1 DSGGGGGGGED
12 PETIG
17 ESDVHPAHNDA
28 DDAKETP
35 APAPAP
41 APARPCPTCAGT
53 GDVTGDV
60 TGGPSPFA
68 RPRVDPRRL
77 LPQAT
82 LYFHL
87 AEESLRTGTGVA
99 RFEGVGPLTL
109 PQLREFLGHTNVRV
123 VPVADL
129 AGQRPVD
136 GYEVPARMREATHL
150 RSPAC
155 ISPWGT
161 NLSRRKDMEHIT
173 PYLPPARGGPP
184 GQTSMDNLGPL
195 SRHPHRVKTHG
206 RWTLTQTGPGSYEW
220 RTPHGYRFAV
230 DQHGTHALGKA
241 DPEQARATTGQCAPG
256 RPGDDPV
263 CLASRSRARS
273 RRAARPRHRGQ

>member
-1 DSGGGGGGGED
+1 
-12 PETIG
+12 
-17 ESDVHPAHNDA
+17 
-28 DDAKETP
+28 
-35 APAPAP
+35 
-41 APARPCPTCAGT
+41 
-53 GDVTGDV
+53 
-60 TGGPSPFA
+60 
-68 RPRVDPRRL
+68 VDPRRL

-161 NLSRRKDMEHIT
+161 NLSRRKDMEHIK
-173 PYLPPARGGPP
+173 PYTPPARGGPP

-230 DQHGTHALGKA
+230 DQHGTHPLGKA
-241 DPEQARATTGQCAPG
+241 DPEQARAPQRASAPQTAPETTRSVSPLEAVLDLDALRG
-256 RPGDDPV
+256 RV
-263 CLASRSRARS
+263 IEASDTHEAYETDY
-273 RRAARPRHRGQ
+273 ALDLRGWQHTA